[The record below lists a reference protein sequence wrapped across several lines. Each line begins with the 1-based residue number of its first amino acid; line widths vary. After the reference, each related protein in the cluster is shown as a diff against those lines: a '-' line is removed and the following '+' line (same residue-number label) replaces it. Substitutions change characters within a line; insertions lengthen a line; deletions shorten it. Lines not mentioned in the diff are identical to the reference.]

1 MTDYMFYVEADP
13 SPWETIYGTHC
24 TDYTGMRTLT
34 DELFVA
40 QEIAERHAIP
50 TGASDDYE
58 WRELNHA
65 RALLEAPASDADRIH
80 AEIRTLEV
88 E

>member
-1 MTDYMFYVEADP
+1 MFYVEADP
-13 SPWETIYGTHC
+13 EPWETIYGTHC
-24 TDYTGMRTLT
+24 TDYTGSRTLT

-40 QEIAERHAIP
+40 QDIAEQHAVAD
-50 TGASDDYE
+50 GESDHYV

-65 RALLEAPASDADRIH
+65 RALLRDPASDADRIH
-80 AEIRTLEV
+80 AEIRTLQV